1 MKYVVWLWRNTVGIR
16 WNMLL
21 RIVAGLG
28 RVVLGLLMV
37 WLCKQFID
45 VSIRTGSDSDIVLM
59 VVYIVAV
66 VIGGIICRQV
76 YYYWGV
82 KAEAIQ
88 STSIRLCIFSHLF
101 LRQMFDQKEM
111 HSGDI
116 SSRLQK
122 DISTVSSAT
131 TSIIPDLCVT
141 LFQLFGAFMLMQ
153 VMDERLAWVL
163 LLLTPAFILIGKLV
177 AWKIRKMTQD
187 IRQQESVIQM
197 LVQESME
204 HNMVLRSLE
213 SGNWVTGQLD
223 NLQQELRGKVNH
235 RAQFTVL
242 FRLLIGLSFSMGYI
256 VAFIW
261 GGLQLKDGV
270 ITFGVM
276 TSFLQL
282 VSQIQQPIL
291 QMVNMMPQMFQASA
305 SIDRLEEME
314 HMEAEEVRQEA
325 NGKMEGL
332 LGLDIQ
338 DVSFRY
344 AIGDREILKHFTHQ
358 FAPGRKTAL
367 MGHTGVG
374 KTTLVKTIAR
384 ATDMSFGRIQFTPDT
399 LPSDVTGVKIL
410 NMKTGEFEFKEGAIM
425 KQMILADEINRTS
438 PKTQA
443 SLLEAMAEG
452 AVTVDDVTYKLPE
465 PFMVIAT
472 QNPSGFVGTYPLP
485 EAQLD
490 RFMMKL
496 SIGYPDTDTQMR
508 LTRNQLEGKTAD
520 TVESVLNASDII
532 RMKEE
537 AGRIKV
543 VDPVLKYASDIID
556 NTRNEKGFTMGA
568 SPRAMI
574 MLIRAS
580 QAKAYME
587 GRDHVTPDDIKA
599 VSVNVL
605 HHRVSLS
612 YEAKAR
618 RENIDS
624 LIYSNVLKAKVPFD

>member
-1 MKYVVWLWRNTVGIR
+1 MLNKLRNAINEYFVGKEEVTDNVLIC
-16 WNMLL
+16 LL
-21 RIVAGLG
+21 AGG
-28 RVVLGLLMV
+28 
-37 WLCKQFID
+37 
-45 VSIRTGSDSDIVLM
+45 
-59 VVYIVAV
+59 
-66 VIGGIICRQV
+66 
-76 YYYWGV
+76 
-82 KAEAIQ
+82 
-88 STSIRLCIFSHLF
+88 H
-101 LRQMFDQKEM
+101 
-111 HSGDI
+111 
-116 SSRLQK
+116 
-122 DISTVSSAT
+122 
-131 TSIIPDLCVT
+131 
-141 LFQLFGAFMLMQ
+141 
-153 VMDERLAWVL
+153 VL
-163 LLLTPAFILIGKLV
+163 L
-177 AWKIRKMTQD
+177 
-187 IRQQESVIQM
+187 E
-197 LVQESME
+197 
-204 HNMVLRSLE
+204 
-213 SGNWVTGQLD
+213 
-223 NLQQELRGKVNH
+223 
-235 RAQFTVL
+235 
-242 FRLLIGLSFSMGYI
+242 
-256 VAFIW
+256 
-261 GGLQLKDGV
+261 
-270 ITFGVM
+270 
-276 TSFLQL
+276 
-282 VSQIQQPIL
+282 
-291 QMVNMMPQMFQASA
+291 
-305 SIDRLEEME
+305 
-314 HMEAEEVRQEA
+314 
-325 NGKMEGL
+325 
-332 LGLDIQ
+332 
-338 DVSFRY
+338 DV
-344 AIGDREILKHFTHQ
+344 
-358 FAPGRKTAL
+358 P
-367 MGHTGVG
+367 GVG

-452 AVTVDDVTYKLPE
+452 SVTVDDVTYKLPE